1 MTVDI
6 RYEMIEYG
14 KVLFGYVFLM
24 WVWPSIV
31 FYRHLRRKP
40 PMYRFGFCVTV
51 VPVCLNGLVMGL
63 GLFHALRMAL
73 TALILAGIFLVSAV
87 RLVRTCAWELP
98 LVFPVP
104 GSSQGANTVYR
115 GLWGIVLLF
124 GAVYFTYGAFQVSC
138 YGYGDLYTHHSWIY
152 GLMQGEIY
160 KSGVYPEAMHCFV
173 YCMRALFGISVFSC
187 LRFLQCLHVLVFL
200 ASAGCLLREMFRW
213 RYTSVLALLLFL
225 TLDVRGADMITPMS
239 RLQWTLPMEFGL
251 PYVFLCVLF
260 FIRYL
265 KEIREK
271 PEDGT
276 VWPCWKNENLLVFTL
291 TVTAVLSI
299 HYFASIMAV
308 LVCLPAALCAL
319 RRVLRHL
326 LPLAAAALC
335 AFLVAVTPMAWALA
349 GGTPFEPSINW
360 ALGTLSGESAREKQ
374 ALLESMEKSE
384 TENGREEEGVREA
397 NRQGGIYRNG
407 YERLYGA
414 GRGALLLGL
423 SAVSLILCL
432 VGRLQKAG
440 WAAGMGAGYVPL
452 VLMSAVYIVTY
463 AMPYMGL
470 PQIVTEGRFCAVG
483 HVLTLAAV
491 LIPLDVAAFL
501 ATERWGERLLGRTAL
516 LAAVG
521 IYATVRLTGN
531 YHGFLYYELSRYP
544 AAVSLTREIME
555 DLERDTFVI
564 VSPTDELYQMIEQG
578 VHIELLDFLEHTE
591 TEQEYIL
598 WRENLFFFVEKRPL
612 YYAQLYFAQGPS
624 WLGEERYPEAS
635 REEYETL
642 HPTWRVSQTPDFI
655 ASEISSEKAERE
667 VIETDSWQKYVRLE
681 NREALESKA
690 YGHCMRLMETYPD
703 QMEIYYEDENF
714 ICFYFEQDSGNF
726 CNLAVEREA

>member
-1 MTVDI
+1 MTMDI

-24 WVWPSIV
+24 WVWPSVV

-40 PMYRFGFCVTV
+40 PVYRFGFCVTV

-63 GLFHALRMAL
+63 GLFHALRMPL

-87 RLVRTCAWELP
+87 RLVRTCAWDLP
-98 LVFPVP
+98 LAFSLP
-104 GSSQGANTVYR
+104 GSPQGANTVCR
-115 GLWGIVLLF
+115 WLWGIVLLF

-160 KSGVYPEAMHCFV
+160 KGGIYPEAMHCFV
-173 YCMRALFGISVFSC
+173 YCMRALFGIPVFSC
-187 LRFLQCLHVLVFL
+187 LRFLQCVHVLVFL

-213 RYTSVLALLLFL
+213 RYTPVLALFLFL

-276 VWPCWKNENLLVFTL
+276 VWPCWKSENLLVFTL
-291 TVTAVLSI
+291 TGTAVLSI
-299 HYFASIMAV
+299 HYFAAIMAV

-319 RRVLRHL
+319 RRVLLHL

-335 AFLVAVTPMAWALA
+335 ALLVAVAPMAWALA

-360 ALGTLSGESAREKQ
+360 ALGTLNGESAREKQ
-374 ALLESMEKSE
+374 ALLESVEKSE
-384 TENGREEEGVREA
+384 TETGREEKGIREA
-397 NRQGGIYRNG
+397 NRQGGIYQNG
-407 YERLYGA
+407 YERLYGT

-423 SAVSLILCL
+423 SAVSLTLCMA
-432 VGRLQKAG
+432 GRLQKAR
-440 WAAGMGAGYVPL
+440 WAAGMGSRYVPL

-501 ATERWGERLLGRTAL
+501 AAERWGERLLGRAAL

-521 IYATVRLTGN
+521 IYAMVRFTGN

-544 AAVSLTREIME
+544 AAVTLTREIME

-564 VSPTDELYQMIEQG
+564 VSPTDELYQVIEQG
-578 VHIELLDFLEHTE
+578 AHIELLDFLEHVE

-642 HPTWRVSQTPDFI
+642 HPTWRVSQAPDFI
-655 ASEISSEKAERE
+655 ASEISAEKAERE
-667 VIETDSWQKYVRLE
+667 VVETDSWQKYVRLE
-681 NREALESKA
+681 NREVLESRA

-714 ICFYFEQDSGNF
+714 ICFYFTQDTGNF